1 MKGNIDMKEDSKKMH
16 RTGTVKS
23 TKPKAGIGKSQMTT
37 SEENVS
43 GEIVKGIEA
52 IGDLLG
58 GRSIATAMQYIKFY
72 GLPAERKAA
81 VWQIDIEKFKSW
93 ADSLGWSR
101 QMSETELKIQVRKK
115 DLEQAGPGTIIE
127 GTFQHLAKRLYT
139 DTSTLNSYMKQIDC
153 PIQKNDD
160 NTYRVDLHA
169 WELFQ
174 IKYRVGEYRL
184 TGNQKG
190 RISWT

>member
-1 MKGNIDMKEDSKKMH
+1 MKTEDGKTT
-16 RTGTVKS
+16 R
-23 TKPKAGIGKSQMTT
+23 IGKEQSAKTNEKDGPSPMTE
-37 SEENVS
+37 SKEKDC
-43 GEIVKGIEA
+43 GEIIRGIEK
-52 IGDLLG
+52 IGNLIG
-58 GRSIATAMQYIKFY
+58 GRSISTTLDFIRLY
-72 GLPAERKAA
+72 GMPAERKAA

-93 ADSLGWSR
+93 AADLGWNR
-101 QMSETELKIQVRKK
+101 QMSESELKIQVRQKA
-115 DLEQAGPGTIIE
+115 LQEAGPGKVIE
-127 GTFQHLAKRLYT
+127 GTLQHLAKRLYT
-139 DTSTLNSYMKQIDC
+139 DTGTLSSYRKQIDC